1 MFDASWYK
9 VGNILANIAFVSI
22 PEETF
27 IILFTLVLLK
37 RFEAI
42 KVDKLMEEEISGYKE
57 YSKIFLIQDIKKVA
71 FMVIISAIMSN
82 ILRLFNIDST
92 LLLVICY
99 FSVALSMLFLYRK
112 YFNAI
117 KVFLCTACSFLV
129 FMLIEVSYF
138 PLLLSVTG
146 NSVAELNKNAWVS
159 FLCSL
164 PERAIEYSLLIYVL
178 MKKASFSQLRLANI
192 ILNNRFMT
200 VSFCLFV
207 NINILFLLI
216 MGKITIFDQA
226 LSSLGIFSQLLISSL
241 AIAFPILNIAIFI
254 LTMYHI
260 FNKEEHIRYVL
271 RENIESYVYDMKI
284 FAENG
289 NYKKVDELINE
300 MEEDI
305 LNLYDISKNN
315 KGVA

>member
-1 MFDASWYK
+1 
-9 VGNILANIAFVSI
+9 
-22 PEETF
+22 
-27 IILFTLVLLK
+27 LLK
-37 RFEAI
+37 GFEAI

-129 FMLIEVSYF
+129 FMLIEVSYI
-138 PLLLSVTG
+138 PLLLSAIEKSVTDINMG
-146 NSVAELNKNAWVS
+146 VHLT
-159 FLCSL
+159 FLYSL
-164 PERAIEYSLLIYVL
+164 PERVIEYSLLIYVL
-178 MKKASFSQLRLANI
+178 MKKASFSQLRLANV
-192 ILNNRFMT
+192 ILNNRFVT
-200 VSFCLFV
+200 VTFCIFV
-207 NINILFLLI
+207 NMNIFFLLV
-216 MGKITIFDQA
+216 MGKVTMFDQI
-226 LSSLGIFSQLLISSL
+226 LSNLGIFSQLLIVSL
-241 AIAFPILNIAIFI
+241 VIAFPIFNIAAFI

-260 FNKEEHIRYVL
+260 FNKEEHVRYTM
-271 RENIESYVYDMKI
+271 RENIESYIYDMKI

-289 NYKKVDELINE
+289 NYTKVNELINE